1 MNHSDPT
8 STYFAIFE
16 IMNLICSASV
26 DCAVA
31 PVSLEGATSL
41 TDPLDNLTGSGAA
54 EPLTTTSTY
63 GAGAF

>member
-1 MNHSDPT
+1 
-8 STYFAIFE
+8 
-16 IMNLICSASV
+16 MNLICSASV

-31 PVSLEGATSL
+31 PVSLEGATSV

-54 EPLTTTSTY
+54 EPLTSTY

>member
-1 MNHSDPT
+1 
-8 STYFAIFE
+8 
-16 IMNLICSASV
+16 MNLICSASV